1 MKSWLEKNDIDK
13 KNPNIKIRSLKLVIL
28 SEYQNKNIFAKGYT
42 PYCSEEIFVIK
53 YCAVDIY
60 YE

>member
-42 PYCSEEIFVIK
+42 PYC
-53 YCAVDIY
+53 
-60 YE
+60 